1 MNLLN
6 KIDSF
11 SRHNY
16 LFRLFSYFS
25 IFHNLYFLSSV
36 IYIIGKEYVLSKLF
50 HLNFMKRVSLALSQK
65 SILCVKLFQ
74 AIALNNNMISEEIS
88 NELKVYTDH
97 APYNASDIDIETL
110 VSLKTNYNLSPMLSS
125 NTCAVDNYLPY
136 RSGMISLV
144 YKMVDE
150 TGDVKIVKI
159 KRRNIEKK
167 LDQSIQ
173 ELQFMVSILSLFPYF
188 STLDI
193 STSLRKNISLLKQQ
207 LNFQEEV
214 QNMREAYNNCI
225 NLRYLKIP
233 QVYDEITRTYDNV
246 IVMEL
251 LEGISIQ
258 DVKQEDYD
266 IYAKLI
272 VKYGFVSL
280 LLHGVTHGDLHGG
293 NILFIKTREENTV
306 KHVYKLGIID
316 FGIVLRLDEKFKN
329 TLLEIF
335 IHLFTKPSMEL
346 AREILTASI
355 EPEEIF
361 ANLPKEHTDTIL
373 TFTSNIIHDTIHVA
387 KRADQVKM
395 YEFLTSFY
403 SYLNKN
409 NLKNLGLKVNENVV
423 KIQMALGMCNGLNMT
438 LCKQDIISFA
448 DVVLKEMFHLDLLL
462 D

>member
-1 MNLLN
+1 
-6 KIDSF
+6 
-11 SRHNY
+11 
-16 LFRLFSYFS
+16 
-25 IFHNLYFLSSV
+25 
-36 IYIIGKEYVLSKLF
+36 
-50 HLNFMKRVSLALSQK
+50 MKHVSLSLSQK

-74 AIALNNNMISEEIS
+74 AIALNNNIISEETN
-88 NELKVYTDH
+88 NELKVYTDN
-97 APYNASDIDIETL
+97 APYDVYDIDIETL
-110 VSLKTNYNLSPMLSS
+110 FSLNAKYNLLCSKD
-125 NTCAVDNYLPY
+125 CNYSKPY

-144 YKMVDE
+144 YKMVNE
-150 TGDVKIVKI
+150 KGESRIVKL
-159 KRRNIEKK
+159 KRMNIEKK
-167 LDQSIQ
+167 LKQSIQ
-173 ELQFMVSILSLFPYF
+173 ELRFIVSILSFLPYF
-188 STLDI
+188 NTLDI
-193 STSLRKNISLLKQQ
+193 STSLNKNISLLKQQ

-214 QNMREAYNNCI
+214 QNMKEAYNNCV
-225 NLRYLKIP
+225 NLSYLRIP
-233 QVYDEITRTYDNV
+233 QVYHEITQAYDNV

-251 LEGISIQ
+251 LEGVSIQ
-258 DVKQEDYD
+258 DVAQEDYD

-293 NILFIKTREENTV
+293 NILFIKTKQENTLH
-306 KHVYKLGIID
+306 HVYQLGIID
-316 FGIVLRLDEKFKN
+316 FGIVLRLHEKFKN
-329 TLLEIF
+329 SLLEIF
-335 IHLFTKPSMEL
+335 IHLFTKPSIEL

-361 ANLPKEHTDTIL
+361 RNLPKFHTDKIL

-387 KRADQVKM
+387 KRADQLKV
-395 YEFLTSFY
+395 YEFLTTFY

-438 LCKQDIISFA
+438 LCKRDIISLA